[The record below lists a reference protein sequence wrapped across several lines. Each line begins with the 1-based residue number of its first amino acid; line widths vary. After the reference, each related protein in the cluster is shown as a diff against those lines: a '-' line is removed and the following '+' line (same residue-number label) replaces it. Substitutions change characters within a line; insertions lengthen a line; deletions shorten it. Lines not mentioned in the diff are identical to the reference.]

1 MIQDAFVRLR
11 AKQLYWQGYP
21 PAEIARLMGISQNTI
36 YSWKKRDEWDETPPV
51 ARVTQSIDARLVQLT
66 GKPDKTGGD
75 FKEIDLLTRQLKKL
89 SDGQPGDANGTKKP
103 RKRKLKNHF
112 TEEQITALREK
123 VMGSL
128 AVHQRD
134 WYDAL
139 AVCEAADCRNRMILK
154 SRQIGA
160 TWYFAREALLR
171 ALRDT
176 VEYSYQRNQIFLS
189 ASRRQAYQFKGVI
202 QRLAEEVGVE
212 LKGGDK
218 IVLSNGAELH
228 FLGTSAA
235 SAQSYTGH
243 LYFDEFFWVA
253 NFIKLRKVAAAMAT
267 LTGLTRTYFST
278 PSSETHEAYQ
288 FWTGD
293 RWNEKRAKSQRQ
305 SFDVTWKTLN
315 SGLLCPDKTWRQI
328 VTIQDVI
335 DKGWKLTRLDE
346 IQDENSEDEF
356 RNLYMCE
363 FVRDGESAFSLNSL
377 IGCGVDGYDDWPDW
391 KPFAPRP
398 VGNRP
403 VWVGYDANGSTG
415 NGDSGALCVVVPPA
429 VPGGRFRTIE
439 TIQVR
444 GLEFEEQARVIED
457 ITLKY
462 NVQHVGIDVT
472 GGNGDA
478 VYQIVKKF
486 FPAAVPYNFTL
497 ASKRALVMKML
508 QVIRAGRW
516 EYDRGERELVTAFNA
531 IRKTKTQGGFIT
543 YDTDRSRGVSH
554 GDLAWANMLAVIN
567 EPLGDD
573 DGAVK
578 SFVMEF

>member
-1 MIQDAFVRLR
+1 MIQDTFTRLR

-21 PAEIARLMGISQNTI
+21 PAEISRLTGISQNTI

-66 GKPDKTGGD
+66 SKPDKTGGD

-89 SDGQPGDANGTKKP
+89 SDGQTCEAAGGKKT

-112 TEEQITALREK
+112 TDEQITALREK

-128 AVHQRD
+128 AAHQRD

-139 AVCEAADCRNRMILK
+139 AICEAADCRNRMILK

-160 TWYFAREALLR
+160 TWYFAQEALLR

-176 VEYSYQRNQIFLS
+176 VEHPYQRNQIFLS

-202 QRLAEEVGVE
+202 QKLAEEVGVE

-363 FVRDGESAFSLNSL
+363 FVRDGESAFSLNLL

-398 VGNRP
+398 MGNRP

-439 TIQVR
+439 TRQVQ

-462 NVQHVGIDVT
+462 NVQHIGIDVT

-486 FPAAVPYNFTL
+486 FPAAVPYNFTM

-531 IRKTKTQGGFIT
+531 VRKIKTQGGFIT

-554 GDLAWANMLAVIN
+554 GDLAWANMLAIIN
-567 EPLGDD
+567 EPLGDE

-578 SFVMEF
+578 SLVMEF